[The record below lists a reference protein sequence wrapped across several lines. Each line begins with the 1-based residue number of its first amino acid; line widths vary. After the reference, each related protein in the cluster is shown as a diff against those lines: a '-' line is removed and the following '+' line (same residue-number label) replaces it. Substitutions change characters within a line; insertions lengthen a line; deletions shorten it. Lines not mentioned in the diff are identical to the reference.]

1 MVSLV
6 KNFSLRYGHTKLYFG
21 IGTIDKLAK
30 YVKSYNN
37 IAIVTGKR
45 SAKLSGA
52 LNDLLK
58 ILSDYNISYKI
69 YDIVTP
75 NPWAS
80 QADELAKLFIEEKHD
95 AVVAI
100 GGGSVIDAAKVA
112 SVIALSGGKAVDY
125 LYRRIKPNKMLP
137 LYAINLTHGT
147 GTEIDRYAVL
157 TVNENKEKRG
167 ISIRY
172 NDISIDDPKYTLTL
186 PKNQALY
193 TTLDSFYHSYEAITS
208 IDSMPF
214 SDQLSMHAI
223 SLINKWLE
231 KALDRPRD
239 IEARYWLL
247 YASMIAGMA
256 IDMSSTHVI
265 HALEH
270 VLSSL
275 NPKLP
280 HGCGLA
286 IIGPQ
291 LIKYI
296 HKAVPEASAY
306 ALRIIDPSIKPL
318 SEYSSYASR
327 AVIKFQERHGFD
339 KKLSDY
345 GFSRRDIDD
354 IVKMLFNGLRYLAE
368 STPFNIR
375 EDIIRE
381 VIVECL

>member
-6 KNFSLRYGHTKLYFG
+6 KSFSLRYGRTKLYFG
-21 IGTIDKLAK
+21 VGTIDKLAK
-30 YVKSYNN
+30 YVKPYDN

-52 LNDLLK
+52 INDLLK
-58 ILSDYNISYKI
+58 ILGNYSLSYKI

-80 QADELAKLFIEEKHD
+80 QADELAKLFIEENHD
-95 AVVAI
+95 AVIAI

-125 LYRRIKPNKMLP
+125 LYRRIKPAKMLP

-172 NDISIDDPKYTLTL
+172 NDISIDDPRFTLSL
-186 PKNQALY
+186 PREQTLY
-193 TTLDSFYHSYEAITS
+193 TTLDSFYHSYEAVTS
-208 IDSMPF
+208 IDSTPF

-231 KALDRPRD
+231 RALDRPRD

-247 YASMIAGMA
+247 YASMIAGIS
-256 IDMSSTHVI
+256 IDMSSTHII

-270 VLSSL
+270 VLSGL
-275 NPKLP
+275 NPRLP

-286 IIGPQ
+286 IIGPH

-306 ALRIIDPSIKPL
+306 VLKAIDPLIKPL
-318 SEYSSYASR
+318 SEYSNYASKV
-327 AVIKFQERHGFD
+327 VIKFQERHGFN

-345 GFSRRDIDD
+345 GFSENDLDD
-354 IVKMLFNGLRYLAE
+354 IIKMLLNGLRYLTE
-368 STPFNIR
+368 STPFNIT
-375 EDIIRE
+375 ENIIRE
-381 VIVECL
+381 VIIESL